1 MIVIEERQV
10 TTDKLIMPGAFFF
23 WLDQSKSGTFVLEIE
38 IEGTI
43 GVMQIVFSFIQKID
57 TDPSLVVILM
67 AVEWIMLWVAF
78 FDLQTIM

>member
-10 TTDKLIMPGAFFF
+10 TTDKLIMPGTFFF
-23 WLDQSKSGTFVLEIE
+23 RLDQSKSGTFVLEIE

-78 FDLQTIM
+78 FDLQAIM